1 MSCGKLIG
9 DVNDR
14 EQSKENIFKKLKI
27 HEKTLNMKN
36 IAVQEKNLTLQTKI
50 RSLSEDRSEGRET

>member
-14 EQSKENIFKKLKI
+14 STEYVKCLKERFQILAKTANIY
-27 HEKTLNMKN
+27 NM
-36 IAVQEKNLTLQTKI
+36 AVKGKFSTLQTKI
-50 RSLSEDRSEGRET
+50 RR